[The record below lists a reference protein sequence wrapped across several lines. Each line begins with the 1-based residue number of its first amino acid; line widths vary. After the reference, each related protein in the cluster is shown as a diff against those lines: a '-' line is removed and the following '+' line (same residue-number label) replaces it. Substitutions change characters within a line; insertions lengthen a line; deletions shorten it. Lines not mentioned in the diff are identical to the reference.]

1 VKIAT
6 RHLLSSLVVVVALTL
21 TLAFTLDRRL
31 HARISH
37 ETHGDL
43 TREARLIAAL
53 WTPGTSAA
61 LLAHDAGQAL
71 GHRVTLIRSDG
82 TVVGDSE
89 FDSTRVAQLENHAA
103 RPEVAS
109 ALRDSV
115 GSARRPSPSRGDEEV
130 YVAVRAPLGVVRVSQ
145 TTRRADAIANG
156 AASDVIAAGTIAAL
170 AALALATV
178 LANTISRPVVE
189 LRNVTR
195 ALASGD
201 LSRRPAMGGPGEV
214 GELANAV
221 RSMSEQLDDR
231 LRTLAED
238 ESLLAAVVESL
249 GEGVLAVDPR
259 MQVVRTNA
267 AARALLELHDP
278 TPFPVERLPGAR
290 ELRAALAEA
299 LQGTIAEPREMPMGD
314 RVLVITGRPLP
325 RGGAVLAVSDLTRTR
340 RLEAVRRDF
349 VANVSHELRT
359 PLTVIGGFAETLAE
373 GSVSSE
379 DRTRFARLI
388 AANTQRMQ
396 RVVDELLDL
405 SRIESGG
412 WVPRPATVDVGEVAT
427 DVLGANAAAAQRQ
440 GVALDARISANARE
454 VYADRTALRQILGN
468 LVENAIRHTG
478 EGSIVIVASR
488 DTDGWTTV
496 GVRDTG
502 SGIAPQHLPR
512 IFERFY
518 RVDTARSRESG
529 GTGLGLSIVKHL
541 VEAHG
546 GRVHAESTPGS
557 GTLITASF
565 PPAPAVTHS

>member
-1 VKIAT
+1 MKIAT

-61 LLAHDAGQAL
+61 RLAHDAGQAL

-82 TVVGDSE
+82 TVVGDSD
-89 FDSTRVAQLENHAA
+89 FDSTRVATLENHAA
-103 RPEVAS
+103 RPEFVS

-115 GSARRPSPSRGDEEV
+115 GSARRSSPSRGDEEL
-130 YVAVRAPLGVVRVSQ
+130 YVAVRASLGVVRVSQ

-170 AALALATV
+170 VALALATV
-178 LANTISRPVVE
+178 LANAISRPVVE

-231 LRTLAED
+231 MRTLAED

-299 LQGTIAEPREMPMGD
+299 LQGTIAEPREMPLGD

-412 WVPRPATVDVGEVAT
+412 WVPHPATVDVGEVAT
-427 DVLGANAAAAQRQ
+427 DVLAANAAAAQRQ
-440 GVALDARISANARE
+440 GVALDARISADARE

-468 LVENAIRHTG
+468 LVENAIRHTSD
-478 EGSIVIVASR
+478 GSIVIVASR
-488 DTDGWTTV
+488 ETDGWTTV

-518 RVDTARSRESG
+518 RVDTARSRASG

-546 GRVHAESTPGS
+546 GRVHAESTPGA

-565 PPAPAVTHS
+565 PPATKGTDA

>member
-1 VKIAT
+1 MKIAT

-43 TREARLIAAL
+43 TREARLIAAM
-53 WTPGTSAA
+53 WTPTTSAA
-61 LLAHDAGQAL
+61 VLAHDAGQAL

-115 GSARRPSPSRGDEEV
+115 GSARRPSPSRGDEEL
-130 YVAVRAPLGVVRVSQ
+130 YVAVRASPGVVRVSQ

-170 AALALATV
+170 VALALATV
-178 LANTISRPVVE
+178 LANAISRPVVE

-231 LRTLAED
+231 MRTLAED

-299 LQGTIAEPREMPMGD
+299 LQGTIAEPREMPLGD

-412 WVPRPATVDVGEVAT
+412 WVPHPATVDVGEVAT
-427 DVLGANAAAAQRQ
+427 DVLAANAAAAQRQ
-440 GVALDARISANARE
+440 GVALDARIPADAHA

-468 LVENAIRHTG
+468 LVENAIRHTSD
-478 EGSIVIVASR
+478 GSIVIVASR
-488 DTDGWTTV
+488 ETDGWTTV

-518 RVDTARSRESG
+518 RVDTARSRASG

-546 GRVHAESTPGS
+546 GRVHAESTPGA

-565 PPAPAVTHS
+565 PPATKGTDA

>member
-61 LLAHDAGQAL
+61 LLAHDAGRAL

-82 TVVGDSE
+82 TVVGDSD
-89 FDSTRVAQLENHAA
+89 FDSTRVATLENHAA
-103 RPEVAS
+103 RPEVVS

-115 GSARRPSPSRGDEEV
+115 GSARRSSPSRGDEEL
-130 YVAVRAPLGVVRVSQ
+130 YVAVRASLGVVRVSQ
-145 TTRRADAIANG
+145 TTQRADAIANG
-156 AASDVIAAGTIAAL
+156 TASDVIAAGTIAAL
-170 AALALATV
+170 VALALATV
-178 LANTISRPVVE
+178 LANAISRPVVE

-231 LRTLAED
+231 MRTLAED

-267 AARALLELHDP
+267 AARALLDLHDA

-299 LQGTIAEPREMPMGD
+299 LQGTIAEPREMPLGD

-468 LVENAIRHTG
+468 LVENAIRHTS